1 MSYEPSFN
9 DAVAFTLES
18 EGKLS
23 NNPNDKGGL
32 TKYGITQSFWTAYR
46 AKAVALPGNSIAS
59 LPASVASITVD
70 MALAVYH
77 EFFWNASLPRELQGA
92 FFDFAVNSGPGT
104 AARKLQEVLGV
115 TVDGD
120 LGTKTM
126 GKLAVMQAPQLR
138 KLRNDYVT
146 ARLVYDMD
154 VAQHNPQDLAFIE
167 GWVRRVTKLYD
178 FAY

>member
-32 TKYGITQSFWTAYR
+32 TKYGITQAIWTRYLNTPKQPGAGNTGH
-46 AKAVALPGNSIAS
+46 LPS
-59 LPASVASITVD
+59 SVADIAVSD
-70 MALAVYH
+70 ALAVYH
-77 EFFWNASLPRELQGA
+77 LFFFNAALPRELQGVY
-92 FFDFAVNSGPGT
+92 FDFAVNSGWG
-104 AARKLQEVLGV
+104 AAAKKLQEVLGV

-120 LGTKTM
+120 LGPKTM
-126 GKLAVMQAPQLR
+126 EKMATMQAPQLR